1 MYLGAEI
8 AAWARQASCNFE
20 LGDLDVTW
28 NTVIPSK
35 TMTQMDVGIFTVLW
49 LQVGKL
55 DVGPGVCVFFL
66 APLVGTLTDME
77 HDETTQTHILGLV

>member
-55 DVGPGVCVFFL
+55 DVGPGVCFFL

>member
-35 TMTQMDVGIFTVLW
+35 TMTQMDVGIFTVFW
-49 LQVGKL
+49 LQVGK
-55 DVGPGVCVFFL
+55 F
-66 APLVGTLTDME
+66 
-77 HDETTQTHILGLV
+77 DETWGCVETSTPGGDTK